1 MLTCFSKISDVDGLK
16 CDLPHKPYCSNRLDN
31 GLSIRPVRTALRHKY
46 IELNP
51 PHVKKFL
58 TFDLDYP
65 SWPYVADDFDLPQ
78 PLWYVENT
86 ENGHSHLIYVLRTP
100 VFTTSAAHLKPL
112 KYLNAI
118 VDAYSERLNA
128 DPMYSGLIS
137 KNPWSDKWRV
147 VQTGDMIYDLDF
159 LADAVWRELSRKP
172 TKKPVE
178 NVAGLGRNCWIFEHV
193 RVWSY
198 RAIRKFWGSNGMGAD
213 WYDAVEHKC
222 LEENSKFSNPLEM
235 REIKQIV
242 KSISS
247 WTWRRLNAKGF
258 SEWQRKNINRRW
270 NSQKETG
277 LKMLKDGCSVDDVM
291 IKLNVC
297 QKTVYNWLKEAS
309 PEDVKKTLMELKPWE
324 DQGISRRMW
333 YYMRQKK

>member
-1 MLTCFSKISDVDGLK
+1 
-16 CDLPHKPYCSNRLDN
+16 
-31 GLSIRPVRTALRHKY
+31 
-46 IELNP
+46 
-51 PHVKKFL
+51 
-58 TFDLDYP
+58 
-65 SWPYVADDFDLPQ
+65 
-78 PLWYVENT
+78 
-86 ENGHSHLIYVLRTP
+86 
-100 VFTTSAAHLKPL
+100 
-112 KYLNAI
+112 
-118 VDAYSERLNA
+118 
-128 DPMYSGLIS
+128 
-137 KNPWSDKWRV
+137 
-147 VQTGDMIYDLDF
+147 
-159 LADAVWRELSRKP
+159 
-172 TKKPVE
+172 
-178 NVAGLGRNCWIFEHV
+178 
-193 RVWSY
+193 
-198 RAIRKFWGSNGMGAD
+198 MGAD